1 MRAAAVTS
9 ASAVGVASLSA
20 LGGKNGWAESGYGLS
35 QSGARL
41 VSVVR
46 ISEAKEICKWSF

>member
-1 MRAAAVTS
+1 M
-9 ASAVGVASLSA
+9 ASLSA

-46 ISEAKEICKWSF
+46 ISEAKEVRFLEVSNDIVLVSIRS